1 MRGREFRPR
10 LSRTGCT
17 DTNGESVMTTAP
29 AGDQAKAKSGLAQLP
44 ATDAASWLAAVT
56 PGRSQADAD
65 KLARAVETIEWC
77 GAQDSGKAHAYRV
90 SHILHDLQMDL
101 DTVIAASLSVARI
114 HAEKLE
120 HERVERLF
128 GARVGELVAASER
141 LRTVPD
147 LLSGPRDAEQLERMR
162 SMFLTLVHDV
172 RAALIALAEWL
183 HKMRSGA
190 TLSEREREEA
200 ARIALDIFA
209 PLASRLGVWQLKW
222 ELEDLAFRFLEPDV
236 YKDIA
241 RQLAE
246 RRSDREAY
254 VDRVVQRVEQELKD
268 AQIPATVAG
277 RPKHIYSIWRK
288 MQAKSL
294 RFHDLFDVRAVRV
307 VTDSVAHCYAA
318 LGIVHGMWTHVPRE
332 FDDYIANAKANGYQS
347 LHTAVVGPE
356 DRTVEIQIRT
366 AQMNQ
371 DAELGMAAHWRYKE
385 GNDSPRG
392 AEERLAWLRQALE
405 WRTRATDGELWEQL
419 RTELDDERV
428 YALTPQGRVFDLPK
442 GATAVDF
449 AYRVHT
455 DVGHRCRGARVD
467 GHIVPLT
474 RPLENGETI
483 EIITANNARPS
494 RDWLNPDLGYLATT
508 RARAKVR
515 HWFRRLDFAQ
525 NAQDGRELW
534 ERETKRLRLPDN
546 ELQALPARFSLA
558 NVDALFAAIGR
569 GDVNL
574 GQVVRAVRDLTG
586 EMHQQSRPG
595 TSTSQDQASPA
606 PEFLVE
612 GVGDLVVQ
620 VARCCAP
627 VPPEAILGYITR
639 GRGITVHRY
648 DCPNALRLVGAEPQR
663 VIDVQWGLGG
673 ARHTVSVLVKAYD
686 RRGLLRDV
694 STVITN
700 THTDVRG
707 MTSDTDEKS
716 GVVTMRIRMD
726 VADMPSLSRVIGR
739 IAQIRNVFEALRE
752 A

>member
-1 MRGREFRPR
+1 MRAHAFGLRSE
-10 LSRTGCT
+10 RTGGI
-17 DTNGESVMTTAP
+17 DTSGESAMTTAP
-29 AGDQAKAKSGLAQLP
+29 VADQAKAKSGLAQSP
-44 ATDAASWLAAVT
+44 ATDATSWLAAVVS
-56 PGRSQADAD
+56 GRSQAEAD
-65 KLARAVETIEWC
+65 KLARVVETIEWC
-77 GAQDSGKAHAYRV
+77 GAPDSGKAHAYRV
-90 SHILHDLQMDL
+90 SQILHDLQMDL

-114 HAEKLE
+114 YAEKLDE
-120 HERVERLF
+120 ARVERLF
-128 GARVGELVAASER
+128 GARVGELMGASER
-141 LRTVPD
+141 LRSVPD
-147 LLSGPRDAEQLERMR
+147 LLSGPRDAEQLEHMR

-183 HKMRSGA
+183 YKMRSGA
-190 TLSEREREEA
+190 SLSEREREEA
-200 ARIALDIFA
+200 AQIALDIFA
-209 PLASRLGVWQLKW
+209 PLASRLGVWQVKW

-268 AQIPATVAG
+268 AGIPAAVAG

-307 VTDSVAHCYAA
+307 ITDSVAHCYAA
-318 LGIVHGMWTHVPRE
+318 LGIVHGLWTHVPRE
-332 FDDYIANAKANGYQS
+332 FDDYIANAKPNGYQS

-366 AQMNQ
+366 DQMNQ
-371 DAELGMAAHWRYKE
+371 DAELGVAAHWRYKE
-385 GNDSPRG
+385 GNDSPR
-392 AEERLAWLRQALE
+392 ASEERLAWLRQALE
-405 WRTRATDGELWEQL
+405 WRNRATDGELWEQL
-419 RTELDDERV
+419 RTGLDDERV

-494 RDWLNPDLGYLATT
+494 RDWLNPDLGYLATS

-546 ELQALPARFSLA
+546 ELQTLPARFNLA
-558 NVDALFAAIGR
+558 SVEALFAAIGR

-574 GQVVRAVRDLTG
+574 GQVVRAVRDLSG
-586 EMHQQSRPG
+586 EIHRQPKHRAK
-595 TSTSQDQASPA
+595 TSQDQSSAA

-620 VARCCAP
+620 VAQCCAP

-639 GRGITVHRY
+639 GRGITVHRD
-648 DCPNALRLVGAEPQR
+648 DCPNALRLVGDEPQR

-673 ARHTVSVLVKAYD
+673 ARHTVSVMVKAYD

-700 THTDVRG
+700 TDCDVRG

-716 GVVTMRIRMD
+716 GVVTMRLRMD